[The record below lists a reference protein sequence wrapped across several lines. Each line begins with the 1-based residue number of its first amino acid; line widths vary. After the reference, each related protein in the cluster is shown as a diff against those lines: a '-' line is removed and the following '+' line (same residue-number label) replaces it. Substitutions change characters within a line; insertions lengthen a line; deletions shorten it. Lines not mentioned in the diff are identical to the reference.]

1 MKKSLLYVLT
11 LLAAVTFGFQAFAG
25 TTFLPDDEEGGDS
38 SNYTFRM
45 TENLN

>member
-1 MKKSLLYVLT
+1 MKKSVFYVLT
-11 LLAAVTFGFQAFAG
+11 LLAAIMISSQAFAE
-25 TTFLPDDEEGGDS
+25 TTFLPDAEEGGDS

>member
-1 MKKSLLYVLT
+1 MKKSLFYVLT
-11 LLAAVTFGFQAFAG
+11 LLTAMVLSSQAFAE

-38 SNYTFRM
+38 SNYTLRM